1 MTSSARDDSIERY
14 VRGILRSGTV
24 AEDSTRARG
33 MIKRLVKA
41 FGLLPPETADLF
53 LLGDRRLTITI
64 SPDPGLPLGMRT
76 TSRGPAESRHYTII
90 LFEEHQT
97 WPHDLFIASILR
109 ELGHVVASRP
119 PEDEWPAS
127 RSERTRFKQM
137 LECRADA
144 MVWRWG
150 LRDYSIR
157 HLYAT
162 YPEHRVEKLVEEIG
176 RMLLQE
182 YLPQGRDS

>member
-1 MTSSARDDSIERY
+1 MTNSARDDSIETY
-14 VRGILRSGTV
+14 VRGIVRFGPV
-24 AEDSTRARG
+24 AEDSPCG
-33 MIKRLVKA
+33 QDMIDRLVQA
-41 FGLLPPETADLF
+41 FKLLPAETADLF
-53 LLGDRRLTITI
+53 LLGNRKLTITI
-64 SPDPGLPLGMRT
+64 HPDPGLPLGMRT
-76 TSRGPAESRHYTII
+76 TSSGPAESRRYTII
-90 LFEEHQT
+90 LFEEHHT
-97 WPHDLFIASILR
+97 WTADLFIASILR
-109 ELGHVVASRP
+109 ELGHVVAGRP

-127 RSERTRFKQM
+127 RSQRTRFREM

-162 YPEHRVEKLVEEIG
+162 YPEHRVEELIVQIG

-182 YLPQGRDS
+182 YSPRGMDS